1 MGESIFL
8 QKQIKDTIVEYG
20 PFIII
25 YFLRDKKLKKSL
37 IDQEALLEKVDE
49 WKRENPT
56 NSISDQNA
64 VVVQAITRTKT
75 RKVK

>member
-56 NSISDQNA
+56 NSTSDQNA

>member
-64 VVVQAITRTKT
+64 VVVQAITRKKT

>member
-49 WKRENPT
+49 WKQENPT